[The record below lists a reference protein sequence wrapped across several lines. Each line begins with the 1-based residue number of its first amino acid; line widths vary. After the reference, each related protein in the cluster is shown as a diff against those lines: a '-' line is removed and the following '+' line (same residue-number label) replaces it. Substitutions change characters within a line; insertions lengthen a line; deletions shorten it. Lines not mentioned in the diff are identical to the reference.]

1 MLTDIDNLMVG
12 REWKKK
18 TRLFGG
24 TRFEFVYRVKYC
36 DGSVNIL
43 YLLSVRETS

>member
-1 MLTDIDNLMVG
+1 MEKENS
-12 REWKKK
+12 
-18 TRLFGG
+18 FGG

-43 YLLSVRETS
+43 YLLSVRGTS